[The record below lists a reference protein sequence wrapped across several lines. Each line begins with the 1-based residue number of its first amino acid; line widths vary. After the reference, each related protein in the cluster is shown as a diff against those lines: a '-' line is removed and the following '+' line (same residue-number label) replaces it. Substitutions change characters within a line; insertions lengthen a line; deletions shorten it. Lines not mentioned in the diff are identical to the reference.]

1 MQYWIIRAGQG
12 GKYIDDFLK
21 YNTVAIGWDE
31 VKNLRGVK
39 SRSEI
44 EKILRKHYPRDPK
57 PSIAINTGQLW
68 SFYGDMKKGDIVL
81 TPNPLTRTIQI
92 GLIKGDYQYARQKLG
107 DMPYKHRRKVSWE
120 KEVSR
125 DLFSQDMRNSIGSTL
140 TIFNVSKYAKEIDGV
155 LFSSISGLP
164 LKGTIKFPP
173 KPKEEVVIGEPL
185 NFEGLTNAPMEENGV
200 VFLFG
205 KLHERIGIRIK
216 AIRKGF
222 PDATGE
228 VWIKGRLYP
237 RTFEFEFRSSDFKRH
252 GHDPQKCDILVC
264 WEHDWD
270 DCPRSLFVIELKS
283 ELEKYN
289 K

>member
-1 MQYWIIRAGQG
+1 MG
-12 GKYIDDFLK
+12 GGSVLK
-21 YNTVAIGWDE
+21 SMIQTQSLTQATM
-31 VKNLRGVK
+31 
-39 SRSEI
+39 SRY
-44 EKILRKHYPRDPK
+44 L
-57 PSIAINTGQLW
+57 L
-68 SFYGDMKKGDIVL
+68 
-81 TPNPLTRTIQI
+81 I
-92 GLIKGDYQYARQKLG
+92 GLLHQALQPGIL
-107 DMPYKHRRKVSWE
+107 S
-120 KEVSR
+120 
-125 DLFSQDMRNSIGSTL
+125 
-140 TIFNVSKYAKEIDGV
+140 
-155 LFSSISGLP
+155 
-164 LKGTIKFPP
+164 KGTIKFPM

-185 NFEGLTNAPMEENGV
+185 NFEGLANAPMEENGV
-200 VFLFG
+200 IFLFG
-205 KLHERIGIRIK
+205 KLHERMGIRIK

-270 DCPRSLFVIELKS
+270 DCPKNLFVIELKS